1 MNKEDIAVRIFPS
14 AVSNYAQLVFKTSFK
29 NLARQET
36 LKLKNFQ
43 LSFFQCNALMM
54 KCKVPQSCSAAG
66 ASSASSGGFEHPGT
80 DDVCLSKWTI

>member
-36 LKLKNFQ
+36 LKLRSFQ
-43 LSFFQCNALMM
+43 LRFFQCSAPTM
-54 KCKVPQSCSAAG
+54 KCDVPQSSLFSGRSQQCCSRG
-66 ASSASSGGFEHPGT
+66 
-80 DDVCLSKWTI
+80 L